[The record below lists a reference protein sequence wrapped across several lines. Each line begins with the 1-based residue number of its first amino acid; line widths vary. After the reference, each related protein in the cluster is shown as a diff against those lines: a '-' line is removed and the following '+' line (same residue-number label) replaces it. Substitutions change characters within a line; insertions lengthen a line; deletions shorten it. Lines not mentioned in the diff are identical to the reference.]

1 MFLPKEIF
9 YEKDAWNYE
18 LGKKLLTEYKLK
30 GIKLKEIENHNNIEI
45 NISNYLVNLNFN
57 SYIYQA

>member
-30 GIKLKEIENHNNIEI
+30 GIKLKEIENKNNILRKKCR
-45 NISNYLVNLNFN
+45 SNRSRKFC
-57 SYIYQA
+57 